1 MTDQPVLDD
10 VVNDRLVLD
19 IDGAVAQ
26 LVYRRVGHRLIL
38 VHTEV
43 PEALGGRG
51 LGGRLVRRAVE
62 KAVAEGLELVPWCP
76 FARRWLQEHAEE
88 AAAVTV
94 DWSPPPDA

>member
-1 MTDQPVLDD
+1 MPDETVLDD
-10 VVNDRLVLD
+10 TAGHRLVLD

-26 LVYRRVGHRLIL
+26 LVYRQVGPRLIL

-43 PEALGGRG
+43 PDALGGRG

-62 KAVAEGLELVPWCP
+62 KAVAEGLEVVPWCP

-88 AAAVTV
+88 AAAVTI
-94 DWSPPPDA
+94 DWSPPPNG